1 MNAGSIHSTEFNQSN
16 ASDSD
21 SDASPDEAPEYYQPI
36 SNVGDDEDRGGSDV
50 NSDEEHSYHFH
61 ELPNGYCSYGTENGM
76 SSLVLND
83 DAEQRSGED
92 EEEERMREASEQA
105 IRRAFR
111 EDENRRSA
119 PLSAENAT
127 RVREA
132 MRGVSFGGIV
142 PDWAAHVPEDRWV
155 DHLRRLRQPPNTST
169 PLQN

>member
-1 MNAGSIHSTEFNQSN
+1 MNASSNPSTAFIESN

-21 SDASPDEAPEYYQPI
+21 SDTSPDEAPEDYQPI
-36 SNVGDDEDRGGSDV
+36 SNVPDDEDRGGSDV
-50 NSDEEHSYHFH
+50 NSNEEHSYHFH
-61 ELPNGYCSYGTENGM
+61 QLPNGYCSYGTVNGM

-83 DAEQRSGED
+83 VVEQMSGED
-92 EEEERMREASEQA
+92 EEEERMREASERA

-111 EDENRRSA
+111 EDENRRNQ

-142 PDWAAHVPEDRWV
+142 PDWAAHVPEDRWI
-155 DHLRRLRQPPNTST
+155 DQLRRSRQPPNTST